1 MSPRAL
7 ALTALFALSPVVS
20 GGIAHA
26 QAERAQG
33 PEKEKPRA
41 EQPDGKATAP
51 TIRIHRAKA
60 TADGKVGEVCLVAE
74 GGGDAVPKVILT
86 MDSVPVSPRRSASA
100 GGGQG
105 NECPTPW
112 DYRVQLVPGMHY
124 LEAAVYASNS
134 DTPAAIARDSILG
147 RADPAALAT
156 TLHILA
162 VGINRYPAGVDSLSY
177 ARTDARA
184 FADSL
189 ERQAAP
195 LFGAVRIKT
204 LYDGAATKDSII
216 LALMAIDSLVK
227 PNDTFV
233 FFFAGHG
240 AMQDGHMFLAAAEVN
255 SLTDKRKLTLKGIR
269 DDELLNY
276 MADIDGNTLMVLDAC
291 HSGQMITAFRNKET
305 RARAELI
312 MELGQRPNMAI
323 LAATDSSGLAEE
335 NGRLGHGLFTA
346 ALLRGRKAGEARE
359 VRGPEYLNAS
369 AHTFLKAWYL
379 EERSETVN
387 ETHIWK
393 PPTKPFDLVVR

>member
-1 MSPRAL
+1 MTPRAL
-7 ALTALFALSPVVS
+7 ALTALFALSPLVS
-20 GGIAHA
+20 GGRAHA

-41 EQPDGKATAP
+41 EQPDGKATAA

-60 TADGKVGEVCLVAE
+60 TADGKVGEVCVVAE

-86 MDSVPVSPRRSASA
+86 MDSVPVAPRRSASA

-112 DYRVQLVPGMHY
+112 DYRIPLAPGTHY
-124 LEAAVYASNS
+124 LEAAVYANNS
-134 DTPAAIARDSILG
+134 DTPAAVARDTLVG
-147 RADPAALAT
+147 KADSVALST
-156 TLHILA
+156 TLHIFT
-162 VGINRYPAGVDSLSY
+162 VGINKYPAGVDSLSY

-189 ERQAAP
+189 RRQAAP
-195 LFGAVRIKT
+195 LFGAVRVDS
-204 LYDGAATKDSII
+204 LYDGAATRDSII
-216 LALMAIDSLVK
+216 TTLMDIRDRVK

-240 AMQDGHMFLAAAEVN
+240 AMQNGHMFLAGSEVG
-255 SLTDKRKLTLKGIR
+255 SLASERTLTLKGIR
-269 DDELLNY
+269 DDDLLNR
-276 MADIDGNTLMVLDAC
+276 MADIKGNTLMVLDAC

-312 MELGQRPNMAI
+312 LELGQRPNMAI

-335 NGRLGHGLFTA
+335 NSQLGHGLFTA
-346 ALLRGRKAGEARE
+346 ALLRGRKPGEARE

-379 EERSETVN
+379 EERSETRD

-393 PPTKPFDLVVR
+393 PPTKPFNLVVR